1 MSVFTDAAE
10 ILERDGWG
18 QTFFKNPNTGCYCT
32 LGALYAALD
41 FSFNEHGD
49 PIIEQE
55 ELDSERYS
63 KLNKSIETLG
73 DIISEGK
80 LYRRSV
86 ATWNDTNTTS
96 YEDVLELLQK
106 ADEKVETE

>member
-18 QTFFKNPNTGCYCT
+18 KNVFKNPDTGCYCT
-32 LGALYAALD
+32 LGAVYAALD
-41 FSFNEHGD
+41 FSFDSHGD
-49 PIIEQE
+49 PI
-55 ELDSERYS
+55 LDPFNFDNERYL

-73 DIISEGK
+73 DILSEGR

-86 ATWNDTNTTS
+86 SAWNDSDAS